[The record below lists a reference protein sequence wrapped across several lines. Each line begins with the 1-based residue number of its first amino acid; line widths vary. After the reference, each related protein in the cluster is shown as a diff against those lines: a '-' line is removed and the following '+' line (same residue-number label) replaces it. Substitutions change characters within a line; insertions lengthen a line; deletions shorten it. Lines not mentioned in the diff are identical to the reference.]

1 MAAQQKAGAPRGKRQ
16 RARTAAAAGSS
27 AFFYSPSSLMFVASA
42 IATHIRIHNKRAPP
56 LEISLYI
63 KFNSPLLMYQ
73 ENYEM
78 HE

>member
-16 RARTAAAAGSS
+16 RARTAAAGSS